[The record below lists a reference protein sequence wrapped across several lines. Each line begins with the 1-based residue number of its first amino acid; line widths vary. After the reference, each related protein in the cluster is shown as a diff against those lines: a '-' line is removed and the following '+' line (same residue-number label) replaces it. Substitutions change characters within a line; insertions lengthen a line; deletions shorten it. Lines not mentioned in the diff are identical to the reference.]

1 MAEREGFEPSVPILS
16 EHTISSRAP
25 SASRASLRLII
36 ISNSKLLRS
45 VYRLRRERG
54 MCSLTK
60 FAPPPPRSF
69 GGSPN
74 PRSRFCR
81 NTRFPVV
88 PLRPLGHLSVLFLY
102 AHSAKRF
109 LLVVRGSHQTLRS
122 SFIGALNHVRFRVSH
137 EPYVVRGGGSRIRT
151 HGAFT
156 QRFSRP
162 PP

>member
-1 MAEREGFEPSVPILS
+1 MFPLFLSLLQFSSINPMIYITMFMAEREGFEPSVPILS

-36 ISNSKLLRS
+36 ISNSNLLRS

-88 PLRPLGHLSVLFLY
+88 PLRPLGHLSVISPSVKY
-102 AHSAKRF
+102 
-109 LLVVRGSHQTLRS
+109 
-122 SFIGALNHVRFRVSH
+122 
-137 EPYVVRGGGSRIRT
+137 Y
-151 HGAFT
+151 
-156 QRFSRP
+156 
-162 PP
+162 

>member
-1 MAEREGFEPSVPILS
+1 MLAHYVRSASPPIIRGIAEPSVPILS

-54 MCSLTK
+54 MCSLTT

-88 PLRPLGHLSVLFLY
+88 PLRPLGHLSVISPSIIALP
-102 AHSAKRF
+102 
-109 LLVVRGSHQTLRS
+109 S
-122 SFIGALNHVRFRVSH
+122 SFQ
-137 EPYVVRGGGSRIRT
+137 RILKHHSQR
-151 HGAFT
+151 
-156 QRFSRP
+156 RFSFSGL
-162 PP
+162 